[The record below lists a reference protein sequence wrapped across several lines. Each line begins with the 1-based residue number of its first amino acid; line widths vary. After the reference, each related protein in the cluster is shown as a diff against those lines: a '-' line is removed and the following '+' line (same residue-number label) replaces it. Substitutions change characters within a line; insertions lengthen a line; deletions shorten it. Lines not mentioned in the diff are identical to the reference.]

1 MCDAWQEHRAVC
13 HCSAGV
19 GRTGTFLGLLHL
31 LRLLPQLRDE
41 SGLDA
46 AVTHTIEAMREKRL
60 WMVKT
65 DIEYATLYAALLLRL
80 RNPEDTDFALTWPLK
95 DGRREPLLETS
106 AAGAA
111 AASVDAA
118 QQRTSPAV
126 KSGRASEEEESALA
140 APKEGGVPLRPAK
153 RATPASSVSQPHTGA
168 AAPPD
173 SDSAPDDTSA
183 ALSGVGTEPSCP
195 GVPSLAGTAA
205 AANTIASAAA
215 GGPMSVAQATG
226 GSRWTNGEEGPP
238 SEGDA
243 MVSEAAQDSN
253 DADASR
259 EGVDA
264 DPPSVS
270 VGAGGGGAGAMVLS
284 PTSPGGLVVTT
295 PEDEEMDDPPT
306 DMDADIDNAADVA
319 NYAGV
324 GQTAS
329 AEAAASDHASEG
341 DAET

>member
-1 MCDAWQEHRAVC
+1 MC

-65 DIEYATLYAALLLRL
+65 DIEFATLYAALLLRL
-80 RNPEDTDFALTWPLK
+80 RNPDDTDFALTWPLK

-111 AASVDAA
+111 AAAASADAA
-118 QQRTSPAV
+118 QQRTSQHGVSHAAV
-126 KSGRASEEEESALA
+126 GKSGRASEEEESALA
-140 APKEGGVPLRPAK
+140 VPKEGGVPLRPAK
-153 RATPASSVSQPHTGA
+153 RAAPASSASQPHAAA